1 LAKAK
6 AQKKK
11 KSRRRDSRGTG
22 TRRSKKTIIRA
33 ARVPPFTQRRRIPQ
47 TQQKIAKIETSKSLY
62 KNLTKENRREG
73 EKKISGRLRAIA
85 DTRRKG
91 ESTEEGIA

>member
-1 LAKAK
+1 
-6 AQKKK
+6 
-11 KSRRRDSRGTG
+11 
-22 TRRSKKTIIRA
+22 
-33 ARVPPFTQRRRIPQ
+33 
-47 TQQKIAKIETSKSLY
+47 LY

>member
-1 LAKAK
+1 
-6 AQKKK
+6 
-11 KSRRRDSRGTG
+11 
-22 TRRSKKTIIRA
+22 
-33 ARVPPFTQRRRIPQ
+33 
-47 TQQKIAKIETSKSLY
+47 LY

-91 ESTEEGIA
+91 EVQKRG

>member
-1 LAKAK
+1 LH
-6 AQKKK
+6 
-11 KSRRRDSRGTG
+11 
-22 TRRSKKTIIRA
+22 
-33 ARVPPFTQRRRIPQ
+33 
-47 TQQKIAKIETSKSLY
+47 

-73 EKKISGRLRAIA
+73 EKKISGRLGAIA